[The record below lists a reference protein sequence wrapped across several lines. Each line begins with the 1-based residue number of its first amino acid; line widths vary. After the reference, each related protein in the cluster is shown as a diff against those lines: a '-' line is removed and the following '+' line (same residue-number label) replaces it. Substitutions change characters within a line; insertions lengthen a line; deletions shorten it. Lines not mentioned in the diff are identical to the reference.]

1 MPAGI
6 RVGAPAKLNLYL
18 HVTGRRAGGYH
29 ELDSLVTF
37 TALADTLEIAPA
49 ETLDLTVTGPF
60 ADALDGG
67 GNLAGRAAMAL
78 AERLSRPAGVRIA
91 LDKRIPV
98 AAGLGG
104 GSADAAAVLRGLA
117 RLWGL
122 GAEHA
127 GTLHETA
134 LGLGADVPVCFE
146 SRAASMAGIGEALS
160 VPPPLPPCAVLLV
173 NPGVPVPTGPVFA
186 ARRGPF
192 SAASPIDE
200 APQDA
205 SALAA
210 LLRTRRNDLERPA
223 LEQVSEI
230 GLVLTRLAS
239 APGCLLA
246 RMSGSGGTC
255 FGLFEDE
262 VAAAGA
268 AGAIA
273 RDHPAWWVQ
282 PTRLVHDGS
291 AAEVVAAL
299 AEE

>member
-1 MPAGI
+1 MPALI

-18 HVTGRRAGGYH
+18 HVTGRRADGYH

-49 ETLDLTVTGPF
+49 ETLDLSVKGPF
-60 ADALDGG
+60 AAALDAGD
-67 GNLAGRAAMAL
+67 NLAARAATAL
-78 AERLSRPAGVRIA
+78 AEKLGRPADVRIT

-117 RLWGL
+117 RLWRL

-127 GTLHETA
+127 GDLQETA
-134 LGLGADVPVCFE
+134 LRLGADVPVCLE
-146 SRAASMAGIGEALS
+146 SRAAYMAGIGEALS
-160 VPPPLPPCAVLLV
+160 PPPRLPRCGALLV

-192 SAASPIDE
+192 SAASRIDE
-200 APQDA
+200 DPHDA

-210 LLRTRRNDLERPA
+210 LLRNRRNDLEQPA
-223 LEQVSEI
+223 LAQVPEI
-230 GLVLTRLAS
+230 GLVLARVAE

-255 FGLFEDE
+255 FGLFGDE
-262 VAAAGA
+262 AAAAGA
-268 AGAIA
+268 ADTIA
-273 RDHPAWWVQ
+273 RDHPAWWVH
-282 PTRLVHDGS
+282 PTRLVHDGG
-291 AAEVVAAL
+291 A
-299 AEE
+299 

>member
-1 MPAGI
+1 MPAVV

-18 HVTGRRAGGYH
+18 HVTGRRADGYH

-37 TALADTLEIAPA
+37 TALADTLEIGPA
-49 ETLDLTVTGPF
+49 ESLRLSVTGPF
-60 ADALDGG
+60 ADALDAGD
-67 GNLAGRAAMAL
+67 NLAARAATAL
-78 AERLSRPAGVRIA
+78 AEKLGRPTNVRIT

-117 RLWGL
+117 RLWRL

-127 GTLHETA
+127 GDLQETA
-134 LGLGADVPVCFE
+134 LGLGADVPVCLD
-146 SRAASMAGIGEALS
+146 SRAAHMAGIGEALS
-160 VPPPLPPCAVLLV
+160 APPPLPPCAVLLI

-192 SAASPIDE
+192 TAASRIEE
-200 APQDA
+200 APQNA
-205 SALAA
+205 AALAA
-210 LLRTRRNDLERPA
+210 LLRSRRNDLEQPA
-223 LEQVSEI
+223 LAQVPEI
-230 GLVLTRLAS
+230 GRVLARLAA

-262 VAAAGA
+262 AAAAGA

-273 RDHPAWWVQ
+273 RDYPAWWVQ

-291 AAEVVAAL
+291 TS
-299 AEE
+299 

>member
-1 MPAGI
+1 MPAAI

-18 HVTGRRAGGYH
+18 HVTGRRADGYH

-37 TALADTLEIAPA
+37 TALGDTLEIAPA
-49 ETLDLTVTGPF
+49 ASLDLRVTGPF
-60 ADALDGG
+60 AHALDAGE
-67 GNLAGRAAMAL
+67 NLAAQAAIAL
-78 AERLSRPAGVRIA
+78 AERLGRSAGVRIA

-117 RLWGL
+117 RLWRL
-122 GAEHA
+122 GTEHA
-127 GTLHETA
+127 DELRETA
-134 LGLGADVPVCFE
+134 LGLGADVPVCLD
-146 SRAASMAGIGEALS
+146 SRAACMAGIGERLS
-160 VPPPLPPCAVLLV
+160 AAPRLPPCGLLLV
-173 NPGVPVPTGPVFA
+173 NPGVPVPTGSVFA
-186 ARRGPF
+186 ARRGPY
-192 SAASPIDE
+192 SAANPIDG
-200 APQDA
+200 APRDA
-205 SALAA
+205 SAFAA
-210 LLRTRRNDLERPA
+210 FLRTRRNDLERPA
-223 LEQVSEI
+223 REHVPEI
-230 GLVLTRLAS
+230 GLALARLAE

-262 VAAAGA
+262 AGAAAA

-291 AAEVVAAL
+291 TS
-299 AEE
+299 

>member
-1 MPAGI
+1 MAASI

-18 HVTGRRAGGYH
+18 HVTGRRADGYH

-49 ETLDLTVTGPF
+49 EALDLAVTGPF
-60 ADALDGG
+60 ANALAGAD
-67 GNLAGRAAMAL
+67 NLAARAAAAL
-78 AERLSRPAGVRIA
+78 ADRLGRPANVRIA

-122 GAEHA
+122 GAGHA
-127 GTLHETA
+127 GILQETA
-134 LGLGADVPVCFE
+134 LGLGADVPVCLG
-146 SRAASMAGIGEALS
+146 SRAACMAGIGEALS
-160 VPPPLPPCAVLLV
+160 APPPLPPCAALLV

-186 ARRGPF
+186 ARRGAF
-192 SAASPIDE
+192 SVASPIDE

-205 SALAA
+205 PALAA
-210 LLRTRRNDLERPA
+210 LLRARRNDLERPA
-223 LEQVSEI
+223 REQVPEI
-230 GLVLTRLAS
+230 SRVLTRLAE

-255 FGLFEDE
+255 FGLFEDLA
-262 VAAAGA
+262 AAAGA
-268 AGAIA
+268 AGAVA
-273 RDHPAWWVQ
+273 GGHPGWWVQ

-291 AAEVVAAL
+291 AS
-299 AEE
+299 

>member
-1 MPAGI
+1 MADAI

-18 HVTGRRAGGYH
+18 HVTGRRADGYH
-29 ELDSLVTF
+29 ELESLVTF

-49 ETLDLTVTGPF
+49 DTLGLTVTGPF
-60 ADALDGG
+60 ADALEGG
-67 GNLAGRAAMAL
+67 DNLAARAAAAL
-78 AERLSRPAGVRIA
+78 AERLGRPANVRIA

-117 RLWGL
+117 RLWRL

-127 GTLHETA
+127 GVLQETA
-134 LGLGADVPVCFE
+134 LSLGADVPVCLD
-146 SRAASMAGIGEALS
+146 SRAACMAGIGEALS
-160 VPPPLPPCAVLLV
+160 ARPRLPPCAVVLV

-186 ARRGPF
+186 ARRGAF
-192 SAASPIDE
+192 SAANPIDE

-205 SALAA
+205 AALAA

-223 LEQVSEI
+223 LEQVPEI
-230 GLVLTRLAS
+230 GLVLTRLAE

-262 VAAAGA
+262 AAAAAGA
-268 AGAIA
+268 ADAIA
-273 RDHPAWWVQ
+273 RDRPAWWVQ

-291 AAEVVAAL
+291 TS
-299 AEE
+299 

>member
-1 MPAGI
+1 MPAAI

-18 HVTGRRAGGYH
+18 HVTSRRADGYH

-37 TALADTLEIAPA
+37 TALGDTLEIAPA
-49 ETLDLTVTGPF
+49 ETFELVVTGPF
-60 ADALDGG
+60 AHALDAGE
-67 GNLAGRAAMAL
+67 NLATQAATAL
-78 AERLSRPAGVRIA
+78 AERLGLPAGVRIT

-117 RLWGL
+117 RLWRL
-122 GAEHA
+122 GSRHA

-134 LGLGADVPVCFE
+134 LGLGADVPVCLD
-146 SRAASMAGIGEALS
+146 SRAACMAGIGERLS
-160 VPPPLPPCAVLLV
+160 APPRLPPCGVLLV
-173 NPGVPVPTGPVFA
+173 NPGVPVPTGSVFA

-192 SAASPIDE
+192 SAANPIDE
-200 APQDA
+200 APRDA

-223 LEQVSEI
+223 REQVPEI
-230 GLVLTRLAS
+230 GLVLARLAE

-262 VAAAGA
+262 AAAAGA
-268 AGAIA
+268 ARAIA

-291 AAEVVAAL
+291 ASWRE
-299 AEE
+299 

>member
-1 MPAGI
+1 MPAAI

-18 HVTGRRAGGYH
+18 HVTGRRADGYH

-49 ETLDLTVTGPF
+49 EAFELVVTGPF
-60 ADALDGG
+60 AHGLDAGE
-67 GNLAGRAAMAL
+67 NLAAQAATAL
-78 AERLSRPAGVRIA
+78 AERLGRSAGVRIS

-117 RLWGL
+117 RLWRL
-122 GAEHA
+122 GTERADE
-127 GTLHETA
+127 LREVA
-134 LGLGADVPVCFE
+134 LGLGADVPVCLD
-146 SRAASMAGIGEALS
+146 SRAACMAGIGERLS
-160 VPPPLPPCAVLLV
+160 APPRLPPCGVLLV
-173 NPGVPVPTGPVFA
+173 NPGVPVPTGSVFA

-192 SAASPIDE
+192 SAASPIDQ
-200 APQDA
+200 APRDA

-210 LLRTRRNDLERPA
+210 LLRVRRNDLEKPA
-223 LEQVSEI
+223 REQVPEI
-230 GLVLTRLAS
+230 GLALARLAE

-262 VAAAGA
+262 AAAAGA

-291 AAEVVAAL
+291 TS
-299 AEE
+299 

>member
-1 MPAGI
+1 MPVSI

-18 HVTGRRAGGYH
+18 HVTGRRADGYH

-49 ETLDLTVTGPF
+49 ETFDLAVTGPF
-60 ADALDGG
+60 ADALDGAD
-67 GNLAGRAAMAL
+67 NLAARAAMAL
-78 AERLSRPAGVRIA
+78 AERLGRPAGVRIA

-127 GTLHETA
+127 DTLHEA
-134 LGLGADVPVCFE
+134 ARSLGADVPVCLG
-146 SRAASMAGIGEALS
+146 SRAACVAGIGEALS
-160 VPPPLPPCAVLLV
+160 TPPLLPPCAVLLV

-186 ARRGPF
+186 ARRGTF

-200 APQDA
+200 SPQDA
-205 SALAA
+205 PALAA
-210 LLRTRRNDLERPA
+210 LLRARRNDLERPA
-223 LEQVSEI
+223 LEQVPEI
-230 GLVLTRLAS
+230 GRVLTRLEE

-262 VAAAGA
+262 AAAAGA

-273 RDHPAWWVQ
+273 REQPAWWAM

-291 AAEVVAAL
+291 TA
-299 AEE
+299 

>member
-1 MPAGI
+1 MPAAI

-18 HVTGRRAGGYH
+18 HVTGRRADGYH

-49 ETLDLTVTGPF
+49 EALELAVTGPF
-60 ADALDGG
+60 AHALDAGD
-67 GNLAGRAAMAL
+67 NLAARAATAL
-78 AERLSRPAGVRIA
+78 GEKLGRPPGVRIA
-91 LDKRIPV
+91 LEKRIPV

-117 RLWGL
+117 RLWRL

-134 LGLGADVPVCFE
+134 LGLGADAPVCLG
-146 SRAASMAGIGEALS
+146 SRATCMAGIGERLS
-160 VPPPLPPCAVLLV
+160 APPRLPPCGVLLV
-173 NPGVPVPTGPVFA
+173 NPGVPVPTGSVFA
-186 ARRGPF
+186 ARRGPL
-192 SAASPIDE
+192 SAANPIYE
-200 APQDA
+200 APPDA
-205 SALAA
+205 PALAA
-210 LLRTRRNDLERPA
+210 LLRARRNDLEQPA
-223 LEQVSEI
+223 RERVPEI
-230 GLVLTRLAS
+230 GLVLARLAA

-262 VAAAGA
+262 AAVAVAADT
-268 AGAIA
+268 IA

-291 AAEVVAAL
+291 TS
-299 AEE
+299 

>member
-1 MPAGI
+1 MAAVI

-18 HVTGRRAGGYH
+18 HVTGRRADGYH

-49 ETLDLTVTGPF
+49 ETLGLTVTGPF
-60 ADALDGG
+60 AHALDGAD
-67 GNLAGRAAMAL
+67 NLAARAAEAL
-78 AERLSRPAGVRIA
+78 AEKLGRPANVRIA

-122 GAEHA
+122 GGEHA
-127 GTLHETA
+127 GILHETA
-134 LGLGADVPVCFE
+134 LGLGADVPVCLG
-146 SRAASMAGIGEALS
+146 SRAACMAGIGEALS
-160 VPPPLPPCAVLLV
+160 APPRLPPCAVLLV
-173 NPGVPVPTGPVFA
+173 NPGVTVPTGPVFT
-186 ARRGPF
+186 ARRGAF

-205 SALAA
+205 PALAA
-210 LLRTRRNDLERPA
+210 LLRARRNDLERPA
-223 LEQVSEI
+223 RERAPEI
-230 GLVLTRLAS
+230 GVVLARLAD

-255 FGLFEDE
+255 FGLFEDGA
-262 VAAAGA
+262 AAAGA
-268 AGAIA
+268 ADAIA

-291 AAEVVAAL
+291 TT
-299 AEE
+299 